1 MDQLPWGYDLFD
13 ALIFFHTRFLWQ
25 RRKTLNP
32 DASRFSIA

>member
-13 ALIFFHTRFLWQ
+13 ALILPHIRFLSQ

-32 DASRFSIA
+32 DASRFPIA